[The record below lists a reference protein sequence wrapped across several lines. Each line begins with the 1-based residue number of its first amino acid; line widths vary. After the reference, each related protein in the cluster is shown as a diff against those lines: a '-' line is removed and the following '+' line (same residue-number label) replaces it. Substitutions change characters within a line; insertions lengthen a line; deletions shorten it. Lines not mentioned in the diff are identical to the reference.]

1 VRVKVLN
8 LTETCT
14 LAAQLWLRTINT
26 SVWLMIRV
34 SFVFVCRRADLEAL
48 GSALQQ
54 YRNGHSALI
63 KWIEETT
70 ERQENTQPGQT
81 DSKALSEQ
89 LAQQTV
95 SHRICGESWI
105 HSNGKPGTLN
115 GLFFL
120 SGVSS

>member
-1 VRVKVLN
+1 MKR
-8 LTETCT
+8 TCAHSGY
-14 LAAQLWLRTINT
+14 LSLPMHTIKY
-26 SVWLMIRV
+26 
-34 SFVFVCRRADLEAL
+34 FVFLFFCRQTELEAL

-54 YRNGHSALI
+54 YRDGHSALI

-95 SHRICGESWI
+95 S
-105 HSNGKPGTLN
+105 
-115 GLFFL
+115 
-120 SGVSS
+120 

>member
-1 VRVKVLN
+1 MFCVLISDYSENN
-8 LTETCT
+8 LFSC
-14 LAAQLWLRTINT
+14 
-26 SVWLMIRV
+26 
-34 SFVFVCRRADLEAL
+34 FYCRQTDLEAL

-54 YRNGHSALI
+54 YRDGHSTLI

-95 SHRICGESWI
+95 S
-105 HSNGKPGTLN
+105 NTDFMDFDL
-115 GLFFL
+115 
-120 SGVSS
+120 